1 MANGEGSILDQI
13 LATGGT
19 EGAGFLQALNDPRF
33 ERLVMTSELPPP
45 AVLHFATL
53 CLIADRFGSRVL
65 KGWAK
70 RFLQAEV
77 NKDRKG
83 RLELVELFQAVR
95 ARAAEEE

>member
-1 MANGEGSILDQI
+1 MPESDESILSQI
-13 LATGGT
+13 LATGGA

-53 CLIADRFGSRVL
+53 CLIADRFSSQVL

-70 RFLQAEV
+70 RFLQAQV

-83 RLELVELFQAVR
+83 RLELVELYQAIRVKS
-95 ARAAEEE
+95 EEE